1 MATGF
6 GVVVVPTI
14 QSLNQ
19 PLDNPVV
26 VVGPQY
32 LADYPVD
39 LTIASKTLTVGEHD
53 FTIKDINGT
62 VIFNVKSKLLSL
74 HDRRRMLDSAGNV
87 VLSLQQKI
95 LSCHRRW
102 QAFRGDSTDSKDLI
116 FSVRKSSIL
125 KFKGKLDVFLAEN
138 KKEESPD
145 FRIKG
150 GWAEGSCIVKIA
162 KSKTVIAQMH
172 RGQSLKV
179 VFLDTDTFKVT
190 TYPQIDYAFIVALV
204 VILDEI
210 NADRSGDD

>member
-1 MATGF
+1 MGAGF
-6 GVVVVPTI
+6 DVVVVPTDDDP
-14 QSLNQ
+14 QK
-19 PLDNPVV
+19 PLANPVV

-39 LTIASKTLTVGEHD
+39 LTVASTTLTLGEND

-74 HDRRRMLDSAGNV
+74 HDRRRMHDSAGNV

-95 LSCHRRW
+95 LSAHRRW
-102 QAFRGDSTDSKDLI
+102 QAFKGDSTDAKDLI

-125 KFKGKLDVFLAEN
+125 KYKGKLDVFLAEN

-150 GWAEGSCIVKIA
+150 GWAEGSCTVYLG
-162 KSKTVIAQMH
+162 KSKTVIAKMQ

-179 VFLDTDTFKVT
+179 VFLDADTFKVT
-190 TYPQIDYAFIVALV
+190 VYPQVDYAFIVALV